1 MQTLTLDDVKA
12 AGRAAYEAKTLTAQ
26 SIFPECVYE
35 DKRTGCRC
43 VVGSAMTDETL
54 DAIRKA
60 HVTRSRVVN
69 LVSAEIIQFPDQEQR
84 QAIDDLQEAH
94 DSWCCARRGG
104 VNAEAAEG
112 EFTYLLY
119 R

>member
-54 DAIRKA
+54 DAIRKM

-84 QAIDDLQEAH
+84 QAIGALQEAH
-94 DSWCCARRGG
+94 DAWCLDGG
-104 VNAEAAEG
+104 EEEEAE
-112 EFTYLLY
+112 FVRLLY
-119 R
+119 RTY